1 MTVYTVRAEREGKW
15 WGLQCVEVPS
25 ALSQSRDLAGA
36 QVIREAIAFIEEIPE
51 YTVAIN
57 LDVVLPSDMKSTLDE
72 YRGRD
77 TGLRDR
83 QWYRL
88 AKHLRVRN
96 ACHLPDLHKS
106 ELFVPHSRLSTREW
120 FVRPKYRRDKL

>member
-57 LDVVLPSDMKSTLDE
+57 LDVVLPADMKSTLDE
-72 YRGRD
+72 YRGLVARETEINAARYKLQKQLVTDLTKKTKLSFRD
-77 TGLRDR
+77 VAELLGISHQRVGQLAPRDD
-83 QWYRL
+83 Q
-88 AKHLRVRN
+88 
-96 ACHLPDLHKS
+96 
-106 ELFVPHSRLSTREW
+106 
-120 FVRPKYRRDKL
+120 

>member
-57 LDVVLPSDMKSTLDE
+57 LDVVLPADMKSTLDE
-72 YRGRD
+72 YRGLVARETEINAARYKLQKQLITDLTKKTKLSFRD
-77 TGLRDR
+77 VAELLGISHQRVGQLAPRD
-83 QWYRL
+83 
-88 AKHLRVRN
+88 
-96 ACHLPDLHKS
+96 D
-106 ELFVPHSRLSTREW
+106 E
-120 FVRPKYRRDKL
+120 